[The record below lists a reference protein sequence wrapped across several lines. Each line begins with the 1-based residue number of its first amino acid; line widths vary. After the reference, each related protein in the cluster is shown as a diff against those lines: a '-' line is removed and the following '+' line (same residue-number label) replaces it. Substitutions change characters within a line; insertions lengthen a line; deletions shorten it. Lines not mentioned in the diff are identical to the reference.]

1 MKEAATSRIE
11 REAEI
16 NLFNESIDNSEGD
29 FGDGEMIFEEYNH
42 SSVSVWS
49 TEDNQA
55 RKICLREFV
64 KKIMNN
70 FQFLMGQL
78 NQFL

>member
-1 MKEAATSRIE
+1 MKEDATSRIE
-11 REAEI
+11 GEAEI
-16 NLFNESIDNSEGD
+16 DLFNKSIDNSEGD
-29 FGDGEMIFEEYNH
+29 YGDGEAIFERYYL

-55 RKICLREFV
+55 RKICRKEFV
-64 KKIMNN
+64 KKMMNN
-70 FQFLMGQL
+70 FQFSMGQL